1 LRKVIL
7 ENWLAASI
15 KQPEKIPLR
24 LHQIDQVT
32 AGRISDMLKIK
43 KASQREGRFSDSKTT
58 IRNTMGSIY

>member
-1 LRKVIL
+1 
-7 ENWLAASI
+7 
-15 KQPEKIPLR
+15 